1 MINNEKLSN
10 ALTVSK
16 ELVNSLN
23 TKYAEA
29 RDQINKSAQ
38 TFSENDK
45 SAKAL
50 KEAREEIVR
59 LNKKSNESLKTISK
73 LREKTVF
80 SEEDYTKILQQKY
93 RLENQLQ
100 EAENRADLA
109 EEEAFKHKEETMKL
123 SKKSLV

>member
-10 ALTVSK
+10 SLTVSK
-16 ELVNSLN
+16 ELVNRLN

-29 RDQINKSAQ
+29 MDFINKSAK

-59 LNKKSNESLKTISK
+59 LNKKSNEALKTISK

-80 SEEDYTKILQQKY
+80 S
-93 RLENQLQ
+93 
-100 EAENRADLA
+100 
-109 EEEAFKHKEETMKL
+109 
-123 SKKSLV
+123 